1 VHGRRDVV
9 VEKRFVIRLNTS
21 LDDLKKVIEQLPTG
35 TLEGNIE
42 QASDKIYL
50 LLKDQ
55 DTKKEEKRES

>member
-1 VHGRRDVV
+1 M